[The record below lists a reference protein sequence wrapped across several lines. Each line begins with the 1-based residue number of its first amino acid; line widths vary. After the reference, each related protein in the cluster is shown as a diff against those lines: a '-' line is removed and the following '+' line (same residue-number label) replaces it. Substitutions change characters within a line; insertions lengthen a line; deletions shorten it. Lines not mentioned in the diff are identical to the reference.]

1 MDEDQKQTTN
11 VVEQLIGVL
20 NSPIAQR
27 KGWTFSAEECKIWT
41 IELSAFLNKINN
53 PVNTF

>member
-1 MDEDQKQTTN
+1 MNEDEITN
-11 VVEQLIGVL
+11 PVEQLIGVL

-41 IELSAFLNKINN
+41 IELQAYLHKVNNPINN
-53 PVNTF
+53 F